1 MKRKMN
7 NDFGFEML
15 PLPNQ
20 QNRLLRKDM
29 TVSLYEYYLVGE
41 ITEEE
46 NYLDLCDALRS
57 CSPQDDFII
66 RISSGGGLLSTAN
79 MIINAI
85 KDSPA
90 NVHGYIEHN
99 AGSAAS
105 LIYLA
110 CNNWSMSEDAEL
122 FVHTSSGGTFGK
134 ESETYEASV
143 FYRKKLHKMMRKS
156 YAGFLTESEIDQ
168 VLKGTDFYF
177 DAEDI
182 SERLDNMVEYQ
193 QTLLELQEQEF
204 LDEINGFEVESDED
218 RDNDQPEIKV
228 VKKKKILPS

>member
-1 MKRKMN
+1 MN

-20 QNRLLRKDM
+20 QKRLLRKDM

-110 CNNWSMSEDAEL
+110 CNNWSMSEGAEL

-134 ESETYEASV
+134 ESETYEASI

-177 DAEDI
+177 DADDI

-204 LDEINGFEVESDED
+204 LDEINGFEDESDEY